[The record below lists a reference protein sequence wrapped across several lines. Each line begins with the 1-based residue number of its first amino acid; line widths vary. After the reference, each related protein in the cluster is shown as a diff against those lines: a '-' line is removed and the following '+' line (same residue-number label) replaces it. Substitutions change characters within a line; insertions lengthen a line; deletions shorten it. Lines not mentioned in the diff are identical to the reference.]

1 MEELIHSYLLSFP
14 TLALIMIVAAMLYTL
29 SKGADIL
36 VDEAVSLSLHL
47 GIPKMIIGA
56 TIVSLGTTLPEA
68 SVSVLAAINGNPDL
82 ALGNAIG
89 SIIADTGLIIGIAAI
104 IGSLPVDPIIVKR
117 QGKIQVWSG
126 VLLAV
131 VSLPLFSHGNGN
143 ISQWMGWIFMALL
156 IYYIYTSIKWTRNS
170 SIDEVAVASVS
181 EEVTIEESENQDDD
195 LDIDERVKIEKTI
208 TAAKE
213 FSKSSVDEETFEETN
228 LTAEKSPLIL
238 QFLKLVAGIVLVI
251 GSSKILIPSVEIT
264 AVRIG
269 IPQSII
275 AATLVAFGTSLP
287 ELITAITAVRK
298 GHGELAI
305 GNIVGADILNVLF
318 VIGAA
323 ASVTA
328 GGLNVPVNFY
338 KLQIP
343 TMLIILIAFRM
354 FSRRKDADEEIST
367 GEGLILLGIY
377 LVYLIL
383 NFTWV

>member
-1 MEELIHSYLLSFP
+1 MEALIHGYLLSFP
-14 TLALIMIVAAMLYTL
+14 TLVLVMVIAAMLYTL

-68 SVSVLAAINGNPDL
+68 SVSVLAALNGNPDL

-89 SIIADTGLIIGIAAI
+89 SIITDTGLIIGIAAI
-104 IGSLPVDPIIVKR
+104 IGSLPVDPIVVKR
-117 QGKIQVWSG
+117 QGKIQLWSG
-126 VLLAV
+126 ILLAV
-131 VSLPLFSHGNGN
+131 VCLPLFSNGNGN
-143 ISQWMGWIFMALL
+143 IRQWIGWLFISLL
-156 IYYIYTSIKWTRNS
+156 IFYIYTSIKWTRNS
-170 SIDEVAVASVS
+170 SLDETAASSIADEVISINEDNEDSFTEIDKTEKNNTLAAEMINEQKDS
-181 EEVTIEESENQDDD
+181 EETVLVE
-195 LDIDERVKIEKTI
+195 
-208 TAAKE
+208 
-213 FSKSSVDEETFEETN
+213 
-228 LTAEKSPLIL
+228 EKSPLAMQI
-238 QFLKLVAGIVLVI
+238 FKLIVGITLVI
-251 GSSKILIPSVEIT
+251 GSSKILIPTVDIT

-287 ELITAITAVRK
+287 ELITAVTAVRK

-318 VIGAA
+318 VIGGA

-328 GGLNVPVNFY
+328 RGLNVPLNFF

-343 TMLIILIAFRM
+343 TMLIILITFRL
-354 FSRRKDADEEIST
+354 FTKGENEEIT
-367 GEGLILLGIY
+367 TKEGLILLTIYIIY
-377 LVYLIL
+377 LFL
-383 NFTWV
+383 NFVWI

>member
-1 MEELIHSYLLSFP
+1 MEALIHGYLVSFP
-14 TLALIMIVAAMLYTL
+14 TLILVIVIAAMLYTL

-104 IGSLPVDPIIVKR
+104 IGSLPVDPIVVKR
-117 QGKIQVWSG
+117 QGKIQLWSG

-131 VSLPLFSHGNGN
+131 VSLPFLSSGSGN
-143 ISQWMGWIFMALL
+143 ISQWMGWIFICFL
-156 IYYIYTSIKWTRNS
+156 IIYIYTSIKWTRDISTDEIAVS
-170 SIDEVAVASVS
+170 SISDEIN
-181 EEVTIEESENQDDD
+181 TIEEDD
-195 LDIDERVKIEKTI
+195 LNEDKFDEYKSSEINDSEKTVALKADKKNVKN
-208 TAAKE
+208 TTE
-213 FSKSSVDEETFEETN
+213 DTVLVE
-228 LTAEKSPLIL
+228 EKSPLLI
-238 QFLKLVAGIVLVI
+238 QILKLIAGITLVI
-251 GSSKILIPSVEIT
+251 GSSKVLIPAVDIT

-287 ELITAITAVRK
+287 ELITAVTAVRK

-328 GGLNVPVNFY
+328 GGLKVPINFY

-343 TMLIILIAFRM
+343 AMLVILITFRL
-354 FSRRKDADEEIST
+354 FSRGENEEIT
-367 GEGLILLGIY
+367 TREGLILLSIYLIY
-377 LVYLIL
+377 LVL
-383 NFTWV
+383 NFTLI

>member
-1 MEELIHSYLLSFP
+1 MEELISNYLLSFS
-14 TLALIMIVAAMLYTL
+14 TVVLLTIIAAMLYTL

-89 SIIADTGLIIGIAAI
+89 SIIADTGLIIGLAAI
-104 IGSLPVDPIIVKR
+104 IGSLPVDPIVVDR

-126 VLLAV
+126 ILLAF
-131 VSLPLFSHGNGN
+131 VSLPLFSSGNGN
-143 ISQWMGWIFMALL
+143 ISQWMGCLFIILL
-156 IYYIYTSIKWTRNS
+156 ILYIYNSIKWTRTS
-170 SIDEVAVASVS
+170 SLNETAAANIS
-181 EEVTIEESENQDDD
+181 EEVINTNQD
-195 LDIDERVKIEKTI
+195 ITPETNGSGKTNTAI
-208 TAAKE
+208 TNQNA
-213 FSKSSVDEETFEETN
+213 SEETILIE
-228 LTAEKSPLIL
+228 EKSPLIIQL
-238 QFLKLVAGIVLVI
+238 LKLIIGITLVI
-251 GSSKILIPSVEIT
+251 ASSRILIPAVEIT
-264 AVRIG
+264 AVRVG

-328 GGLNVPVNFY
+328 GGLVVPLNFY

-343 TMLIILIAFRM
+343 TMLIILITFRL
-354 FSRRKDADEEIST
+354 FSRGENEEIT
-367 GEGLILLGIY
+367 TREGLVLLSIYIIY
-377 LVYLIL
+377 LVL
-383 NFTWV
+383 NYVWI